1 MGCLRERNLVCHHG
15 SEVLVKCPEGQ
26 APATMEINAKCART
40 PAAKRWIARTKPP
53 VILYT

>member
-26 APATMEINAKCART
+26 APATMEINAKCAHPSSKALDCT
-40 PAAKRWIARTKPP
+40 
-53 VILYT
+53 Y